1 MANKRLRA
9 LFASIGAIW
18 LFLLL
23 SSLFIL
29 QPVSEA
35 QTQRS
40 SQPDYLAAYE
50 ILGLFNEWRL
60 EEGLYPLRLNDTLT
74 DLALYQAEYVNSLS
88 RTPNGVAIHVG
99 RNGEGPKDRARYGR
113 FNWPYYSLS
122 SRIEVEEIAA
132 ANSAESAIA
141 FWQTSPPHRRASTKP
156 AYREVGIAALPHPFG
171 HLYVVVLGGR
181 PNVLPALVN
190 PITNQL
196 YLTTDESIYN
206 TDDQWISNPTGVRF
220 FDEAGRPLNDD
231 FIEWEPIL
239 DIPRTAGN
247 RFFVLVTDGVV
258 EVVTSVDRERDII
271 ILPDHYPPL
280 DAIAPIEY
288 VLPPT
293 ATPTLTPTPP
303 GPELLLIYDDDSFTL
318 HNQAAYSVNLGYVE
332 FDGGGDRLPALWWRQ
347 AGSAPLFQFPSR
359 DCLQAWSAAAT
370 RIRPPEPFQ
379 CRFVRSNRSNLN
391 PDERFWLSDFN
402 VLERGQVIQTC
413 EADAGTCEVDLP
425 SLP

>member
-9 LFASIGAIW
+9 LFASIGLIW

-50 ILGLFNEWRL
+50 IVGMLNEWRL
-60 EEGLYPLRLNDTLT
+60 EEGLYPLRLSDTLT

-113 FNWPYYSLS
+113 FNWPFYSLS

-132 ANSAESAIA
+132 ANTASSAIA
-141 FWQTSPPHRRASTKP
+141 FWQSSRPHRRASTKP
-156 AYREVGIAALPHPFG
+156 AYREVGVAALPHPFG

-220 FDEAGRPLNDD
+220 FDEAGRPLNED
-231 FIEWEPIL
+231 FIEWEPTL
-239 DIPRTAGN
+239 EIPLTAGK
-247 RFFVLVTDGVV
+247 RFFVLVTDGEV

-280 DAIAPIEY
+280 DEIAPIEY

-293 ATPTLTPTPP
+293 DI
-303 GPELLLIYDDDSFTL
+303 GSC
-318 HNQAAYSVNLGYVE
+318 
-332 FDGGGDRLPALWWRQ
+332 
-347 AGSAPLFQFPSR
+347 SAPLFPSFKSSVIR
-359 DCLQAWSAAAT
+359 RCCCGDGEFNCGLAREARSVRRERSRKATIACRAAA
-370 RIRPPEPFQ
+370 R
-379 CRFVRSNRSNLN
+379 
-391 PDERFWLSDFN
+391 ERDGRR
-402 VLERGQVIQTC
+402 LE
-413 EADAGTCEVDLP
+413 EAEREHRERDILLAAKREAPGRAVAKRDDRQAGRARHGGDDP
-425 SLP
+425 N